1 MASLYFYYG
10 AMGSSKTANALM
22 ARYNYLEK
30 GQKVLLL
37 RPAIDTRF
45 GSDVVKS
52 RIGLSEKCVL
62 VEDFLK
68 GFHSHYPNFKQDL
81 LSNETEAYK
90 KFDYAAIIVDEAQFM
105 TEEQVEFLSD
115 IVDFLNIPVLCY
127 GLRIDFQNHLFPG
140 SAKLLAIADKIQE
153 IKTVCWCGKKAI
165 CNARY
170 NENGIVREG
179 NQIEIGENDRYV
191 SLCRKHFKLG
201 QIEDPKGDAGTLER

>member
-22 ARYNYLEK
+22 ARYNYMEK

-45 GSDVVKS
+45 GKGIVKS

-62 VEDFLK
+62 VEEFCEE
-68 GFHSHYPNFKQDL
+68 FHGKYPNFKEDMLANNLDQ
-81 LSNETEAYK
+81 YK
-90 KFDYAAIIVDEAQFM
+90 TFDYAAIIIDEAQFM
-105 TEEQVEFLSD
+105 TEEQVEFMSD
-115 IVDFLNIPVLCY
+115 IVDFFNIPVLCY

-179 NQIEIGENDRYV
+179 NQIEIGENDKYV

-201 QIEDPKGDAGTLER
+201 IIEDPDK

>member
-22 ARYNYLEK
+22 ARYNYIEK

-45 GSDVVKS
+45 GKDVVKS
-52 RIGLSEKCVL
+52 RIGLSAGCVL
-62 VEDFLK
+62 VEDFCEQ
-68 GFHSHYPNFKQDL
+68 FHQQYPDFKKDIL
-81 LSNETEAYK
+81 ENNLDKYNEI
-90 KFDYAAIIVDEAQFM
+90 DYAAFIIDEAQFM
-105 TEEQVEFLSD
+105 TEEQVDFMSD
-115 IVDFLNIPVLCY
+115 VVDFLGIPVLCY
-127 GLRIDFQNHLFPG
+127 GLRSDFQNKLFPG

-153 IKTVCWCGKKAI
+153 IKTVCWCGRKAT

-179 NQIEIGENDRYV
+179 TQIEIGENDRYV
-191 SLCRKHFKLG
+191 SLCRKHFKMGL
-201 QIEDPKGDAGTLER
+201 IEEPRKEVL

>member
-22 ARYNYLEK
+22 ARYNYMEK

-45 GSDVVKS
+45 GKGIVKS
-52 RIGLSEKCVL
+52 RIGLSENCVL
-62 VEDFLK
+62 VEEFCEEFQEK
-68 GFHSHYPNFKQDL
+68 YPCFKEDMEANNFEK
-81 LSNETEAYK
+81 YK
-90 KFDYAAIIVDEAQFM
+90 EFDCAAIIIDEAQFM
-105 TEEQVEFLSD
+105 TEEQVEFMSD

-170 NENGIVREG
+170 NESGIVREG
-179 NQIEIGENDRYV
+179 NQIEIGENDKYV

-201 QIEDPKGDAGTLER
+201 MIEDPKK

>member
-45 GSDVVKS
+45 GSNVVKS

-68 GFHSHYPNFKQDL
+68 GFHAHYPNFKQDM
-81 LSNETEAYK
+81 LSNRAEKYQ
-90 KFDYAAIIVDEAQFM
+90 KFDYAAIIIDEAQFM

-115 IVDFLNIPVLCY
+115 IVDFLDIPVLCY

-153 IKTVCWCGKKAI
+153 IKTVCWCGKKAV

-170 NENGIVREG
+170 NQNGIVREG

-201 QIEDPKGDAGTLER
+201 QIEDPRGESDV

>member
-22 ARYNYLEK
+22 ARYNYMEK

-45 GSDVVKS
+45 GKGIVKS

-62 VEDFLK
+62 VEEFCEE
-68 GFHSHYPNFKQDL
+68 FHEKYPNFKEDMLANNLDQ
-81 LSNETEAYK
+81 YK
-90 KFDYAAIIVDEAQFM
+90 TFDYAAIIIDEAQFM
-105 TEEQVEFLSD
+105 TEEQVEFMSD
-115 IVDFLNIPVLCY
+115 IVDFFNIPVLCY

-179 NQIEIGENDRYV
+179 NQIEIGENDKYV

-201 QIEDPKGDAGTLER
+201 IIEDPDK

>member
-22 ARYNYLEK
+22 ARYNYMEK

-45 GSDVVKS
+45 GKRIVKS
-52 RIGLSEKCVL
+52 RIGLSENCVL
-62 VEDFLK
+62 VEEFCDEFQEK
-68 GFHSHYPNFKQDL
+68 HPHFKEDMAANNFEK
-81 LSNETEAYK
+81 YK
-90 KFDYAAIIVDEAQFM
+90 EFDYAAIIIDEAQFM
-105 TEEQVEFLSD
+105 TEEQVEFMSD

-179 NQIEIGENDRYV
+179 NQIEIGENDKYV

-201 QIEDPKGDAGTLER
+201 MIEDPKR

>member
-45 GSDVVKS
+45 GSNVVKS

-68 GFHSHYPNFKQDL
+68 GFHAHYSNFKQDM
-81 LSNETEAYK
+81 LSNRTEKYK
-90 KFDYAAIIVDEAQFM
+90 KFDYAAIIIDEAQFM

-115 IVDFLNIPVLCY
+115 IVDFLDIPVLCY

-170 NENGIVREG
+170 NQNGIVREG

-201 QIEDPKGDAGTLER
+201 QIEEPRGESDV

>member
-22 ARYNYLEK
+22 ARYNYMEK

-45 GSDVVKS
+45 GKGIVKS
-52 RIGLSEKCVL
+52 RIGLSENCVL
-62 VEDFLK
+62 VEEFCEE
-68 GFHSHYPNFKQDL
+68 FHEKHPYFKEDMEANNFEK
-81 LSNETEAYK
+81 YK
-90 KFDYAAIIVDEAQFM
+90 EFDYAAIIIDEAQFM
-105 TEEQVEFLSD
+105 TEEQVELMSD

-170 NENGIVREG
+170 NEKGIVREG
-179 NQIEIGENDRYV
+179 NQIEIGENDKYV

-201 QIEDPKGDAGTLER
+201 MIEDPKK